1 MSIVGILFRLA
12 GGLCLFLYGMKAMS
26 DGVQQAAG
34 DRMQQALNFMTRN
47 RFVAVITGLVVT
59 ALVQSSSATTV
70 MLVSFVNAGLLTLTQ
85 AIGVIMGANIGTTT
99 TAWIVSLVGFK
110 FSIAS
115 LALPAIGIGFISRTI
130 KWKYQAWG
138 EALMGFGFIFL
149 GLETMNESLPT
160 VSPES
165 MEFINQVSSMG
176 VMSILIGLGLS
187 TGVTLLM
194 HSSAATITLIITL
207 AFRKIIGYEMAA
219 SMILGANIGTTI
231 DAIMAAIGARTVA
244 KQTALVHVLFN
255 VVGSVVALV
264 FFKPLLLLVDVVTPG
279 SPGGAGIAAHLAMF
293 HSIFNVMC
301 TVVFIPFVNQFAVLV
316 TFIIKGDIQKDSEA
330 PAHYQFVYRAAS
342 IQDTP
347 ELSILRAEKEIRDM
361 AGIASSMYASFS
373 GAIKATPE
381 AENREEMVGALMA
394 EMQKKEAYADEMREV
409 LTSFLIQCSRDE
421 QLNPRAGRRVTL
433 LLRIIADIEDM
444 TDECCGLLFLLDR
457 SVKKNQIIKGKEMEA
472 LVPYV
477 DEVEDFL
484 TLVREHLGRSLTP
497 EQVKQ
502 AREMED
508 NIDQSRNHLRK
519 LSRKRI
525 EAGKDVKTELLFIDL
540 VRRIERLGDY
550 CYDISSALGRMH

>member
-1 MSIVGILFRLA
+1 MSIVGVLFRLA
-12 GGLCLFLYGMKAMS
+12 GGLCLFLYGMKVMS

-34 DRMQQALNFMTRN
+34 DRMQQALNFMTKN
-47 RFVAVITGLVVT
+47 RFVAVITGFIVT

-115 LALPAIGIGFISRTI
+115 LALPAIGIGFISRTV

-160 VSPES
+160 VNPES

-176 VMSILIGLGLS
+176 FTSILIGVGLS

-231 DAIMAAIGARTVA
+231 DAIMAAIGARTAA

-255 VVGSVVALV
+255 VVGSVVALL
-264 FFKPLLLLVDVVTPG
+264 FLKPLLFLVDAVTPG

-293 HSIFNVMC
+293 HSVFNIMC
-301 TVVFIPFVNQFAVLV
+301 TVVFIPFVNQFAALV
-316 TFIIKGDIQKDSEA
+316 IFIIKGDIKKESET
-330 PAHYQFVYRAAS
+330 PAHYQFVYRTAS

-347 ELSILRAEKEIRDM
+347 ELSLLRAEKEIRDM

-373 GAIKATPE
+373 ETLKAVPE
-381 AENREEMVGALMA
+381 AENRDEMVGALMA
-394 EMQKKEAYADEMREV
+394 EMQKKESYADEMREV
-409 LTSFLIQCSRDE
+409 LTSFLIQCSREE
-421 QLNPRAGRRVTL
+421 QLNPRAGRRITL

-444 TDECCGLLFLLDR
+444 TDECCGLLFLLER

-484 TLVREHLGRSLTP
+484 TLVREHLGRSLTS

-502 AREMED
+502 AREMEE
-508 NIDQSRNHLRK
+508 NIDLSRNHLRK

-540 VRRIERLGDY
+540 VRRVERLGDY
-550 CYDISSALGRMH
+550 CYDISSALG